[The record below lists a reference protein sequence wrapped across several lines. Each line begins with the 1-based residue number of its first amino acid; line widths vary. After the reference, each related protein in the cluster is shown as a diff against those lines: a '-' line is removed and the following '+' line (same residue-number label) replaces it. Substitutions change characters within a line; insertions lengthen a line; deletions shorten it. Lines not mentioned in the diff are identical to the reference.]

1 MGKLFQPSRN
11 VVSAKCRIVGSVVTT
26 NCRLIVVV
34 VVVIV
39 AVVVIVTVVVVAV
52 VVVAVVVVAVVVVA
66 VVVVVEFN
74 CIGNNSSQP

>member
-11 VVSAKCRIVGSVVTT
+11 VVSAKCRIVGSVVTS
-26 NCRLIVVV
+26 NCRLIED
-34 VVVIV
+34 
-39 AVVVIVTVVVVAV
+39 VVVAV
-52 VVVAVVVVAVVVVA
+52 VVVIVVVA